1 MNNKEFK
8 KKSPLEDDM
17 KKRFNNDTE
26 FGREFINPLY
36 ELDMMLNY
44 TNNDVDRDITNKK
57 KIQPKK

>member
-8 KKSPLEDDM
+8 KNNPLENDM
-17 KKRFNNDTE
+17 KRKFNNDTE

-36 ELDMMLNY
+36 ELDMMLSY
-44 TNNDVDRDITNKK
+44 TNNDVDREITNKK

>member
-8 KKSPLEDDM
+8 KNNPLENDM
-17 KKRFNNDTE
+17 KKKFNNDTE

-44 TNNDVDRDITNKK
+44 TNNDVDREITNKK

>member
-8 KKSPLEDDM
+8 KNNPLENDM

-26 FGREFINPLY
+26 FGREIINPLY

-44 TNNDVDRDITNKK
+44 TNNDVDREITNKK

>member
-8 KKSPLEDDM
+8 KKSPLENDM

>member
-8 KKSPLEDDM
+8 KKSPLENDM
-17 KKRFNNDTE
+17 KERFNNDTE

>member
-8 KKSPLEDDM
+8 KNNPLENDM
-17 KKRFNNDTE
+17 KKKFNDDTE

-36 ELDMMLNY
+36 ELDMMLSY
-44 TNNDVDRDITNKK
+44 TNNDVDREITNKK